1 MWFGIVTWC
10 GILMLLWCGCLLCC
24 VSIVMWCATVMW
36 CYYDIGRLL
45 RCYCVV
51 VWYCYMVK
59 FKFSTLSLILI
70 FCTVWSVDPFTF
82 HYMFVYVTNKA
93 LELEMLGCD
102 IVTGVLL
109 EVMCLLLWCVI
120 VTECVVWV
128 CDPTEQ
134 RSWTC
139 CLCIPLS
146 SRRRRG
152 FIGSGSTGAAW
163 QRWICAQVSIV
174 CVCVCVVRRCRDQMC
189 GTSQCPTP
197 SIVWFVCLS
206 VVMCGYV
213 FTVFL
218 SRCTFFRSDLKFS
231 NLHIIVTCAHHNSNF
246 SFFCT
251 FYKCFCTVRQKG
263 MYNCLLFSLTFQNI

>member
-1 MWFGIVTWC
+1 MVWYFDV
-10 GILMLLWCGCLLCC
+10 
-24 VSIVMWCATVMW
+24 IVMWLFIVLCVYCYVVCYCDVMF
-36 CYYDIGRLL
+36 YDIGRLL

-59 FKFSTLSLILI
+59 FKFSTLSLILF

-134 RSWTC
+134 RS
-139 CLCIPLS
+139 
-146 SRRRRG
+146 
-152 FIGSGSTGAAW
+152 
-163 QRWICAQVSIV
+163 
-174 CVCVCVVRRCRDQMC
+174 
-189 GTSQCPTP
+189 
-197 SIVWFVCLS
+197 
-206 VVMCGYV
+206 
-213 FTVFL
+213 
-218 SRCTFFRSDLKFS
+218 
-231 NLHIIVTCAHHNSNF
+231 
-246 SFFCT
+246 
-251 FYKCFCTVRQKG
+251 
-263 MYNCLLFSLTFQNI
+263 